1 MALRAGAGLTADS
14 PELISFVL
22 LPQFTLLAFSSAIEP
37 LRMANQLTGQVLF
50 QWQTLSHDGLPVPC
64 SNGVP
69 IMVDDAWPRLRP
81 KGIIFVCSG
90 VEPEGKA
97 SPALGDWLRGLWRR
111 GRVVGGL
118 CTAAYAL
125 VTAGIRRGR
134 HFTMHWDNI
143 DAFAE
148 NHPDLVP
155 ARQVFCIDDR
165 VMTCAGGVAAA
176 DLMLKLIADRFGPG
190 LAQEVM
196 NMCLLTQR
204 RDEADQQ
211 TTSLA
216 ARLGTRHDKLL
227 QAAAY
232 LEARIEEGFYLDACA
247 AHLRLSRRQIE
258 RLFASHL
265 GVTPV
270 RYMNDL
276 RLARGRALLA
286 ETDMKVT
293 EVAVAAGYASASH
306 FFKSFR
312 KHTGCRPIAFRISA
326 VLAEG
331 RQIINAVPGVTDLK
345 FVRFQSEPLAGSQRF
360 CAARHWAATHCAL
373 AEAAACNSASRAAV
387 KVGAILCN

>member
-1 MALRAGAGLTADS
+1 MTDAERYLPKGSAHVTLAPGWTAVS
-14 PELISFVL
+14 VSFVL
-22 LPQFTLLAFSSAIEP
+22 LPKFTLLAFSSAIEP

-50 QWQTLSHDGLPVPC
+50 RWQTLSDDGLPVPC

-69 IMVDDAWPRLRP
+69 IVVDAAWPQTRP
-81 KGIIFVCSG
+81 EGIIFVCSG

-97 SPALGDWLRGLWRR
+97 SVALGDWLRGLWRR
-111 GRVVGGL
+111 GRIVGGL
-118 CTAAYAL
+118 CTGAYAL
-125 VTAGIRRGR
+125 AQAGILGGRR
-134 HFTMHWDNI
+134 FTMHWDNI

-176 DLMLKLIADRFGPG
+176 DLMLNLIADRFGAA
-190 LAQEVM
+190 LAQQVM

-211 TTSLA
+211 TGSLA

-232 LEARIEEGFYLDACA
+232 LEARIEEGFDLDACA
-247 AHLRLSRRQIE
+247 AHLNLSRRQIE
-258 RLFASHL
+258 RLFATHL

-293 EVAVAAGYASASH
+293 DVAVASGFASASH
-306 FFKSFR
+306 FSKSFR
-312 KHTGCRPIAFRISA
+312 KKY
-326 VLAEG
+326 
-331 RQIINAVPGVTDLK
+331 GVSPY
-345 FVRFQSEPLAGSQRF
+345 RFSHFGG
-360 CAARHWAATHCAL
+360 AT
-373 AEAAACNSASRAAV
+373 
-387 KVGAILCN
+387 